1 MSPKVLRPATMTP
14 MTTWDLRSV
23 NLDKMFAP
31 KLIRMAKTYLKKKLF
46 VGYVWLNDV
55 KVEKP

>member
-1 MSPKVLRPATMTP
+1 MERKRRVQRRGMCPKVLRPATMTP

-31 KLIRMAKTYLKKKLF
+31 KLVSVHLLKT
-46 VGYVWLNDV
+46 
-55 KVEKP
+55 